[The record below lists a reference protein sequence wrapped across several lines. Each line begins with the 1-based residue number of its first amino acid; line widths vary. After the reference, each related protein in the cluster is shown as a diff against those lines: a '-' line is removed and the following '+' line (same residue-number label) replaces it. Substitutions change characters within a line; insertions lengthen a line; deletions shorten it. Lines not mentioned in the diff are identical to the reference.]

1 MAKQKY
7 YKRKIVMSS
16 TAKVAHQRI
25 DDHEKL
31 CRIMQQETNNKIHS
45 LKNQIIRLEKIVVI
59 SAGLLIA
66 GMGTIIIELFRR
78 V

>member
-1 MAKQKY
+1 MTKKVRY
-7 YKRKIVMSS
+7 VKRKVVMS
-16 TAKVAHQRI
+16 ANLAHQRI
-25 DDHEKL
+25 NDHEKL

-66 GMGTIIIELFRR
+66 GMGTIIVELFRR

>member
-1 MAKQKY
+1 MSSKVKY
-7 YKRKIVMSS
+7 LKRKVVMSAS
-16 TAKVAHQRI
+16 MAHQRI
-25 DDHEKL
+25 NDHEKL

-45 LKNQIIRLEKIVVI
+45 LKNQIIRLEKIVI
-59 SAGLLIA
+59 YSALLLIA

>member
-1 MAKQKY
+1 MASKVKY
-7 YKRKIVMSS
+7 LKRKVVMS
-16 TAKVAHQRI
+16 ANVAHQRI
-25 DDHEKL
+25 NDHEKL

>member
-1 MAKQKY
+1 MASKVKY
-7 YKRKIVMSS
+7 LKRKVVMS
-16 TAKVAHQRI
+16 ANVAHQRI
-25 DDHEKL
+25 NDHEKL

-45 LKNQIIRLEKIVVI
+45 LKNQIIRLEKIVI
-59 SAGLLIA
+59 YSALLLIA

>member
-1 MAKQKY
+1 MPYKTPEKVRARNRESNKTHAKQLNK
-7 YKRKIVMSS
+7 KKN
-16 TAKVAHQRI
+16 K
-25 DDHEKL
+25 
-31 CRIMQQETNNKIHS
+31 QQETNNKIHS

>member
-1 MAKQKY
+1 
-7 YKRKIVMSS
+7 MSAS
-16 TAKVAHQRI
+16 LAHQRI
-25 DDHEKL
+25 NDHEKL

>member
-1 MAKQKY
+1 MASKVKY
-7 YKRKIVMSS
+7 VKRKVVMS
-16 TAKVAHQRI
+16 ANLAHQRI
-25 DDHEKL
+25 NDHEKL

>member
-1 MAKQKY
+1 MASKVKY
-7 YKRKIVMSS
+7 LKRKVVMS
-16 TAKVAHQRI
+16 ANVAHQRI
-25 DDHEKL
+25 NDHEKL

-45 LKNQIIRLEKIVVI
+45 LKNQIMRLEKIVI
-59 SAGLLIA
+59 YSALLLIA

>member
-1 MAKQKY
+1 MTKKVRY
-7 YKRKIVMSS
+7 VKRKVVMS
-16 TAKVAHQRI
+16 ANLAHQRI
-25 DDHEKL
+25 NDHEKL

>member
-1 MAKQKY
+1 MASKVKY
-7 YKRKIVMSS
+7 VKRKIVMSAS
-16 TAKVAHQRI
+16 LAHQRI
-25 DDHEKL
+25 NDHEKL

-45 LKNQIIRLEKIVVI
+45 LKNSIIRLEKIVI
-59 SAGLLIA
+59 YSALLLIA

>member
-1 MAKQKY
+1 MSSKVKY
-7 YKRKIVMSS
+7 VKRKIVMSAS
-16 TAKVAHQRI
+16 LAHQRI
-25 DDHEKL
+25 NDHEKL

-45 LKNQIIRLEKIVVI
+45 LKNSIIRLEKIVI
-59 SAGLLIA
+59 YSALLLIA